1 MGREAE
7 NGRASLVVIL
17 ASLGT
22 ACLFEVLTVLA
33 TQDKTVRA
41 ASPWQD
47 DPYDAVV
54 SLTQFA
60 VPMLA
65 LVIALRLLAWRS
77 PGGPDREQQTVR
89 AAGVMTALIGLTLVF
104 EWAAVIGG
112 AHASS
117 WGMWTSVLISGLV
130 VASMLT
136 VVVMALLMRCRR
148 L

>member
-1 MGREAE
+1 MSLLASRPNIVRCTMLLAAYYEARTMTAMERADE
-7 NGRASLVVIL
+7 NGRASPAVIL

-77 PGGPDREQQTVR
+77 PGGPD
-89 AAGVMTALIGLTLVF
+89 
-104 EWAAVIGG
+104 
-112 AHASS
+112 ASS
-117 WGMWTSVLISGLV
+117 R
-130 VASMLT
+130 
-136 VVVMALLMRCRR
+136 RCARR
-148 L
+148 GR